1 MRSDGQIK
9 AIKLVSRSPNG
20 VTTEAARQRFE
31 ALKKEYRVC
40 PAEPTAPLPWLTISA
55 LLLADPSYHTIDR
68 AVAREHHSARL
79 LHQYT
84 RHRLFGCPTTR

>member
-40 PAEPTAPLPWLTISA
+40 PAEDATTLPPLTTSVLSSI
-55 LLLADPSYHTIDR
+55 DPSYYTIDR
-68 AVAREHHSARL
+68 ALACEHHSARL
-79 LHQYT
+79 LHQHT
-84 RHRLFGCPTTR
+84 GHGLPCCATTR